1 MKSYNEGISHLDQ
14 TLNNR
19 SMLKFQ
25 SDQGDDVPSWRV
37 ETIYI
42 PTPLHS
48 CLSHK
53 TTWCHQITFYNF
65 SCPLFAMIIIYG
77 QFLSIYSTPLLL
89 SRSCRQNRTKHIS
102 LWCDVLCTVL
112 CIALYWYCT
121 DYRVNHSSV
130 HQLRF
135 VSSEPPTSPSHHE
148 QQQLSAHFLRHHH
161 SITFLHQ
168 PGCRSS
174 NQHTTR
180 QTL

>member
-1 MKSYNEGISHLDQ
+1 MVKSYNEGISHLDQ
-14 TLNNR
+14 TLNNS

-65 SCPLFAMIIIYG
+65 SCPCFAMIIIYG

-135 VSSEPPTSPSHHE
+135 VSSEPPTSPS
-148 QQQLSAHFLRHHH
+148 QFPSWTTTT
-161 SITFLHQ
+161 IGTFSPTSPFYYFSPPAWLQIFQ
-168 PGCRSS
+168 PTFS
-174 NQHTTR
+174 
-180 QTL
+180 